1 MQNDAKVA
9 CFASRDGTGE
19 NHEKDCCR
27 GDGFDGRREQAPGG
41 PEEDPTGGFWFGG
54 WVAPFADVDP
64 VFGAEIGK
72 LFGEPFDLL
81 LGRRTYDIFA
91 AHWPYAEGGPY
102 NDIARTFNRITKY
115 VATRKGAGLTWK
127 GSVALRD
134 AAKDVAKLKQ
144 ADGPTL
150 VTQGSTELVHSLL
163 AADLVDEIRT
173 FTFPVLL
180 GKGKR
185 LFDESSQPRVFTVTH
200 SAVSPNG
207 VIAATYVHDGEV
219 KTATVGGA
227 QEPSAAEFARR
238 EKLKREG

>member
-1 MQNDAKVA
+1 MRRVVVGAMVA
-9 CFASRDGTGE
+9 MDGVV
-19 NHEKDCCR
+19 
-27 GDGFDGRREQAPGG
+27 QAPGG
-41 PEEDPTGGFWFGG
+41 PEEDPTNGFKFGG
-54 WVAPFADVDP
+54 WVAPLADVDP
-64 VFGAEIGK
+64 VFGAEVAK

-102 NDIARTFNRITKY
+102 DDIARTFNRITKY
-115 VATRKGAGLTWK
+115 VATRKGADLAWK

-134 AAKDVAKLKQ
+134 AANDVAKLKQ
-144 ADGPTL
+144 EDGPTL

-173 FTFPVLL
+173 FTFPVVL

-185 LFDESSQPRVFTVTH
+185 LFDESSRPRAFTVTH

-207 VIAATYVHDGEV
+207 LIAATYVREGEV
-219 KTATVGGA
+219 KTATVDGA
-227 QEPSAAEFARR
+227 QAPSAAELTRR
-238 EKLKREG
+238 EKLTREG